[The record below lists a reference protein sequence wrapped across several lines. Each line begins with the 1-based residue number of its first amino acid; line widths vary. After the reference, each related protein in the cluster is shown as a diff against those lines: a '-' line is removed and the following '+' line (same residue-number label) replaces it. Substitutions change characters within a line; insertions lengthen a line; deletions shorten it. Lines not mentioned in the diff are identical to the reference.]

1 MIRGGADGFVTKQ
14 LVDTIVPRF
23 PGAREKAVD
32 RGGHWLHVEQP
43 GAVAEMLL
51 EFSDE
56 ITEHDDGQRMASG
69 FRRTVA
75 GHLRRRIRR
84 PGRLGRHHPR
94 QADQGKQQVA
104 QVLATASSIYESLE
118 FTAEAHHGP
127 TTYLQWRAT
136 AFGGMQIR
144 GVTILDRDASGK
156 IVAAAI
162 HHRPLG
168 AVLAVRGRAPQ
179 PTRRRDPSRSFPAG
193 DSMTASLNYK
203 LFVTEQ
209 IPQSGRGPLPDGTT
223 RMWSPITSTL
233 ILGTREAVLVDP
245 PLTDAQAAD
254 VGDWIES
261 SGRQLRQIYI
271 THGHGDHWFG
281 AIPLLKRF
289 PGVAV
294 RATEGTTRH
303 MAGQNTPEFRAEFWD
318 KVFPGQL
325 PSGDVDV
332 EVVDDRGFELEGV
345 GLVPIEVG
353 HTDTDATTMLHVP
366 QIGLVVA
373 GDVVYNGVHLYL
385 AESRRYPGIDEW
397 LAALDVAEGLRPAA
411 VIAGHKSPGASTTR
425 RRSGDAAVSNR
436 RTSGA

>member
-1 MIRGGADGFVTKQ
+1 
-14 LVDTIVPRF
+14 
-23 PGAREKAVD
+23 
-32 RGGHWLHVEQP
+32 
-43 GAVAEMLL
+43 
-51 EFSDE
+51 
-56 ITEHDDGQRMASG
+56 
-69 FRRTVA
+69 
-75 GHLRRRIRR
+75 
-84 PGRLGRHHPR
+84 
-94 QADQGKQQVA
+94 
-104 QVLATASSIYESLE
+104 
-118 FTAEAHHGP
+118 
-127 TTYLQWRAT
+127 
-136 AFGGMQIR
+136 
-144 GVTILDRDASGK
+144 
-156 IVAAAI
+156 
-162 HHRPLG
+162 
-168 AVLAVRGRAPQ
+168 
-179 PTRRRDPSRSFPAG
+179 
-193 DSMTASLNYK
+193 MTSSLNYK

-233 ILGTREAVLVDP
+233 IVVSREAVLVDP
-245 PLTDAQAAD
+245 PLTEAQAAE

-261 SGRQLRQIYI
+261 SGCRLRQIYI

-289 PGVAV
+289 PGVTV

-303 MAGQNTPEFRAEFWD
+303 MAGQNTPEFRANLWD

-325 PSGDVDV
+325 PSGQVDV

-385 AESRRYPGIDEW
+385 AESAGIPGINDW

-411 VIAGHKSPGASTTR
+411 VVAGHKNPRATDDPSQIQATRQYLTDARHLLESSERAQEFYDGMIALHPNRLNPGALW
-425 RRSGDAAVSNR
+425 GAAI
-436 RTSGA
+436 TLLPEH